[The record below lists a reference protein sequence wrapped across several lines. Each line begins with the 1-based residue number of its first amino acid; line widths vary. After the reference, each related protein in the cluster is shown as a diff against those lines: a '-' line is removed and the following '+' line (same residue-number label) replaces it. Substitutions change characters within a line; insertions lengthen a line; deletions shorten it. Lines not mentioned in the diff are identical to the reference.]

1 VRGVNK
7 PSKIRKQTVDLHPAA
22 RPSRIRR
29 APPQSD
35 NALTR
40 KLGRIDWA
48 SREWEIRFGIAGIIF
63 FALAINAAVIDL
75 GEMLG
80 H

>member
-1 VRGVNK
+1 MRGVNK

-29 APPQSD
+29 ELPQSD

-48 SREWEIRFGIAGIIF
+48 SREWEIRLGIAGIIF

-80 H
+80 R